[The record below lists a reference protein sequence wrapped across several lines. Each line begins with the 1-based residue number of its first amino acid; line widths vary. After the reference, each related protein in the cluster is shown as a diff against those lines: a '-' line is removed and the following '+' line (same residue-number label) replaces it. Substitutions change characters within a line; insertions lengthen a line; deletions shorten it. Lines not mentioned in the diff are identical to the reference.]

1 MKLKHDTE
9 LKYSFQPKEVTLVIE
24 TEEEYDA
31 LILARDRILAVE
43 IDEKYT
49 FSTRQVWVN
58 ILETIGEGL

>member
-9 LKYSFQPKEVTLVIE
+9 LKYSFQPREVTIVIE

-31 LILARDRILAVE
+31 LILARGMLLAVE
-43 IDEKYT
+43 INDKYD
-49 FSTRQVWVN
+49 FKTRQVWVN